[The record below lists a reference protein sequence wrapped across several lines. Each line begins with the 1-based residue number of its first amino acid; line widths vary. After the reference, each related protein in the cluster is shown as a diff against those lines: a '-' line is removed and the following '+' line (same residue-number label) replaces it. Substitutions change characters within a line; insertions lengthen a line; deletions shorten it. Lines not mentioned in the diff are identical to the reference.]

1 MSKAA
6 GRIRFTA
13 VASLRKWLKSMTP
26 VRDRIRTAAIAT
38 PSLTAILG
46 TNPFRWYDPQ
56 LAQGSVFPAIT
67 AQVVSDPASYVFTGR
82 LPTSWSR
89 YQFTLS
95 ATNTTNSQ
103 TGIPALVAL
112 EAAFLTFLD
121 SLNLLGIPGLVQYP
135 NLVVA
140 ARDGFKAGPQPG
152 IKQRILDVMIF
163 ANSTL

>member
-1 MSKAA
+1 M
-6 GRIRFTA
+6 G
-13 VASLRKWLKSMTP
+13 TP

-38 PSLTAILG
+38 PALTAILG

-56 LAQGSVFPAIT
+56 LAQGSVFPAIA
-67 AQVVSDPASYVFTGR
+67 AQVVSDPSSYVYTGQ

-95 ATNTTNSQ
+95 ATNTSDAS

-112 EAAFLTFLD
+112 ESAFMTFLN
-121 SLNLLGIPGLVQYP
+121 SLNLIGVPNLLQYP

-140 ARDGFKAGPQPG
+140 ARDGFRPAPQPG

-163 ANSTL
+163 ANTTL